1 MANDGRPGT
10 PASKRILGLLLA
22 VLGAIAGY
30 FLARYLMS
38 R

>member
-1 MANDGRPGT
+1 MANNGRPGT

-22 VLGAIAGY
+22 LLGAVAGY
-30 FLARYLMS
+30 FFARYLMS